1 MIIGKE
7 AITDYIPHRPPF
19 VMVDK
24 LISATRERFE
34 SELVIEATNLLV
46 RDGVFQE
53 TGLIEHVA
61 QTCAAAFG
69 YLDKEEAGGPRIG
82 FIGAISKL
90 HVFELPAVGSTIRST
105 VLPLHQLGNIYLVKG
120 EIFLEGRILLGCE
133 MKIVVTE

>member
-24 LISATRERFE
+24 LLSATRERFE
-34 SELVIEATNLLV
+34 SEFEIERTNLLV
-46 RDGVFQE
+46 SNGFFQE
-53 TGLIEHVA
+53 TGLIENVA

-69 YLDKEEAGGPRIG
+69 YLDREEAGEPRIG
-82 FIGAISKL
+82 FIGAVSKL
-90 HVFELPAVGSTIRST
+90 HVFELPVVGSTIRT
-105 VLPLHQLGNIYLVKG
+105 VVTPLHQLGNIYLIKG
-120 EIFLEGRILLGCE
+120 EIFAEGRILLGCE